1 MSNLKTLFWG
11 FIFCGLDFPL
21 ILFYL
26 KKGTITYHVFLKTIL
41 NKKALI

>member
-26 KKGTITYHVFLKTIL
+26 KKGTITDHVFFKTIL
-41 NKKALI
+41 NKKALL